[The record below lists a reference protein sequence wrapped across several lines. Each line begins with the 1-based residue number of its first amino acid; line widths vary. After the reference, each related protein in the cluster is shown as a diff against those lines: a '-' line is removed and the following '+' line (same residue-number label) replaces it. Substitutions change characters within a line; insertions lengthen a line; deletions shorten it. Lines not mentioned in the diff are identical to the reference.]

1 MTPYA
6 RLLRINDTQI
16 LRITEDG
23 KIVHDFEITAANTAF
38 LAADAALL
46 TRDQFQNS
54 HDHQNQTSNQ
64 RS

>member
-6 RLLRINDTQI
+6 RLLRINDTQV

-23 KIVHDFEITAANTAF
+23 KIVHDFEITATNAAF

-46 TRDQFQNS
+46 TRDRFQES
-54 HDHQNQTSNQ
+54 ETKEKK
-64 RS
+64 